1 MDFSEERREE
11 KLERAELLINL
22 PRDWKLTK
30 ADCREERWSWPIR
43 MMLATAHFA
52 MEDPEVGL
60 ESRTT
65 LDEGEDGIPFAE
77 NTELWGEILL
87 CPGVFGTDSFFCRL
101 PDGDEVNFYQVIPL
115 YREEIQYKLEHG
127 SDALLDLC
135 PDESLE
141 VINPHRLNVVT
152 DREKISYDPAEMD
165 NAAEQIK
172 KIRALHLPV
181 DELDACNLMAFFLGW
196 AMKRGQ
202 MSNPFISRYREIVEA
217 VQSGKGPDP
226 RVFILDNLDGK
237 LSTQSFDRRGSG
249 FAQWY
254 AQDNRS
260 NPYVYRRDC
269 RNIVLAGLK
278 DRVWNS
284 IAEKEAAYLLLP
296 YTEKS
301 RQRVEHLLDERF
313 QQYLEAEFVDDP
325 EERVARAAEGKP
337 AVIPDWD
344 GPLFCYASDRVAQD
358 GCKVQIMDRLFP
370 EREDM
375 GWESGWAFYSGDEGD
390 VYGEGDEY
398 YESHCGFYDIRDICR
413 IDPDIIPLLNL
424 PYGTMQMRGEDGAW
438 YEVIR
443 DDEGEEEVE

>member
-1 MDFSEERREE
+1 MGG

-77 NTELWGEILL
+77 NTELRGEILL

-181 DELDACNLMAFFLGW
+181 DELDAYNRMAFFLGW

-202 MSNPFISRYREIVEA
+202 MSNPFLSRHREVVEA
-217 VQSGKGPDP
+217 VWAGKGPDL
-226 RVFILDNLDGK
+226 RAFILNKLDGK
-237 LSTQSFDRRGSG
+237 LSTQFFDRRGSG

-260 NPYVYRRDC
+260 NPYIYRRDC
-269 RNIVLAGLK
+269 RNIVLAESK

-284 IAEKEAAYLLLP
+284 IAEKDAAYLLLP
-296 YTEKS
+296 YTEK
-301 RQRVEHLLDERF
+301 
-313 QQYLEAEFVDDP
+313 
-325 EERVARAAEGKP
+325 
-337 AVIPDWD
+337 AVSVWSSCWMSGINSIWKRNLQMTP
-344 GPLFCYASDRVAQD
+344 R
-358 GCKVQIMDRLFP
+358 
-370 EREDM
+370 
-375 GWESGWAFYSGDEGD
+375 SGWRGQRKGNRLSFPTGTALCFATLPTASPRMGARCRLWTGCSPSARIWAGRAVGPSTPGMRAMCTAKVMNTTSRTAASMISGT
-390 VYGEGDEY
+390 
-398 YESHCGFYDIRDICR
+398 SAASIQTLSRS
-413 IDPDIIPLLNL
+413 
-424 PYGTMQMRGEDGAW
+424 
-438 YEVIR
+438 
-443 DDEGEEEVE
+443 

>member
-1 MDFSEERREE
+1 M
-11 KLERAELLINL
+11 
-22 PRDWKLTK
+22 
-30 ADCREERWSWPIR
+30 
-43 MMLATAHFA
+43 
-52 MEDPEVGL
+52 
-60 ESRTT
+60 
-65 LDEGEDGIPFAE
+65 
-77 NTELWGEILL
+77 
-87 CPGVFGTDSFFCRL
+87 
-101 PDGDEVNFYQVIPL
+101 
-115 YREEIQYKLEHG
+115 EHG

-181 DELDACNLMAFFLGW
+181 DELDAYNRMAFFLGW

-202 MSNPFISRYREIVEA
+202 MSNPFLSRHREVVEA
-217 VQSGKGPDP
+217 VWAGKGPDL
-226 RVFILDNLDGK
+226 RAFILNKLDGK
-237 LSTQSFDRRGSG
+237 LSTQFFDRRGSG

-260 NPYVYRRDC
+260 NPYIYRRDC
-269 RNIVLAGLK
+269 RNIVLAESK

-284 IAEKEAAYLLLP
+284 IAEKDAATCFYHTLKKAVSVWSSCWMSGINSIWKRNLQMTP
-296 YTEKS
+296 RS
-301 RQRVEHLLDERF
+301 GWRGQRKGNRLSFPTGTALCF
-313 QQYLEAEFVDDP
+313 A
-325 EERVARAAEGKP
+325 
-337 AVIPDWD
+337 I
-344 GPLFCYASDRVAQD
+344 ASDRVAQD

-443 DDEGEEEVE
+443 DDEGEEET

>member
-1 MDFSEERREE
+1 MYNGADQ
-11 KLERAELLINL
+11 IN
-22 PRDWKLTK
+22 
-30 ADCREERWSWPIR
+30 
-43 MMLATAHFA
+43 
-52 MEDPEVGL
+52 
-60 ESRTT
+60 
-65 LDEGEDGIPFAE
+65 
-77 NTELWGEILL
+77 N
-87 CPGVFGTDSFFCRL
+87 
-101 PDGDEVNFYQVIPL
+101 
-115 YREEIQYKLEHG
+115 
-127 SDALLDLC
+127 
-135 PDESLE
+135 
-141 VINPHRLNVVT
+141 
-152 DREKISYDPAEMD
+152 
-165 NAAEQIK
+165 
-172 KIRALHLPV
+172 IRALNLPI
-181 DELDACNLMAFFLGW
+181 DELDACNRMAFFLGW
-196 AMKRGQ
+196 AIKRGQ
-202 MSNPFISRYREIVEA
+202 MSNPFLSRHREVVEA
-217 VQSGKGPDP
+217 VRAGKGPDL
-226 RVFILDNLDGK
+226 RVFILDKLDGK
-237 LSTQSFDRRGSG
+237 LSTQFFDRRGSG

-269 RNIVLAGLK
+269 QNIVLARLK

-296 YTEKS
+296 YTEEI
-301 RQRVEHLLDERF
+301 RQSVEQLLDERY
-313 QQYLEAEFVDDP
+313 QQYLEAEFADDP

-413 IDPDIIPLLNL
+413 IDPDIIRFLNL

-443 DDEGEEEVE
+443 DDEGEEET

>member
-1 MDFSEERREE
+1 MDD
-11 KLERAELLINL
+11 LEFDEDAKTWAGALFETIYESDALGKYKDKFEAYKPNYAGDTGYTGPAEASPDGSGGGGGAESGGSADNTIDISGFTN
-22 PRDWKLTK
+22 PRTK
-30 ADCREERWSWPIR
+30 NNHD
-43 MMLATAHFA
+43 LAAYAIQAWEH
-52 MEDPEVGL
+52 G
-60 ESRTT
+60 
-65 LDEGEDGIPFAE
+65 
-77 NTELWGEILL
+77 WGYVW
-87 CPGVFGTDSFFCRL
+87 GTFGTVLTESML
-101 PDGDEVNFYQVIPL
+101 
-115 YREEIQYKLEHG
+115 QYKLEHG
-127 SDALLDLC
+127 SDSLLDLC

-165 NAAEQIK
+165 NAADQIK
-172 KIRALHLPV
+172 KIQELHLPV

-202 MSNPFISRYREIVEA
+202 MSNPFISGYREIVEA
-217 VQSGKGPDP
+217 VQSGKEPDL

-237 LSTQSFDRRGSG
+237 LSTQFFDRRGSG

-260 NPYVYRRDC
+260 NPYIYRRDC
-269 RNIVLAGLK
+269 RNIVLAESK

-296 YTEKS
+296 YTEKN
-301 RQRVEHLLDERF
+301 RQSVEHLLDERF
-313 QQYLEAEFVDDP
+313 QQYLEAEFADDP

-443 DDEGEEEVE
+443 DDEGEEET